1 MPVAKDK
8 LSIQRGK
15 GWGWEED
22 EETPAGLTRAT
33 PLLLNYSSLVL
44 GPLLRL
50 SLKCSRRQVSNP
62 VLQTMK

>member
-8 LSIQRGK
+8 LSIQTGK
-15 GWGWEED
+15 GWGWKED
-22 EETPAGLTRAT
+22 EETPAGLTHAT
-33 PLLLNYSSLVL
+33 PLLLNYYYQVL

-50 SLKCSRRQVSNP
+50 SPKCSRRQVSNP